1 MSTIAKERIDTLLVE
16 QGFFESRAK
25 AQSAIMA
32 GLVLVGTEQ
41 VDKPGTKIPRD
52 ASLTVKGAVH
62 PYVSRGGLKLE
73 KAIRAFGIDLKDT
86 VMMDI
91 GASTGGF
98 TDCALQHG
106 ASFVYAID
114 VGYNQLDWSL
124 RQEPRV
130 CVMERCNFRH
140 MTPDQLT
147 GPTPAFAT
155 IDVSFIS
162 LKLILPALRPLLGPG
177 AGTVALIKP
186 QFEAGREQVGKS
198 GVVRDPDVHLSV
210 LRAVLSVANAL
221 GFVLQGLTYSPIT
234 GGEGNIEFLAYWRIP
249 EPRSEQS
256 EGERPANEHA
266 AAVMSEGQ
274 GERIDYASSDSLL
287 RIVVEEAGA
296 KFRHRS

>member
-1 MSTIAKERIDTLLVE
+1 
-16 QGFFESRAK
+16 
-25 AQSAIMA
+25 MA

-52 ASLTVKGAVH
+52 AALTVKGAVH

-73 KAIRAFGIDLKDT
+73 KAIREFGIDLKDT

-98 TDCALQHG
+98 TDCALQNG

-124 RQEPRV
+124 RQDSRV

-140 MTPDQLT
+140 MTPDQLS
-147 GPTPAFAT
+147 GPAPAFAS

-198 GVVRDPDVHLSV
+198 GVVRDPDVHLNV
-210 LRAVLSVANAL
+210 LREVLSAANAL
-221 GFVLQGLTYSPIT
+221 GFELRGLTYSPIT
-234 GGEGNIEFLAYWRIP
+234 GGEGNIEFLAYWRLAD
-249 EPRSEQS
+249 SSSGQAG
-256 EGERPANEHA
+256 GEWPGGLN
-266 AAVMSEGQ
+266 G
-274 GERIDYASSDSLL
+274 DSLL
-287 RIVVEEAGA
+287 SHVVEEAAA
-296 KFRHRS
+296 KFRHRA